1 MLKNKKKVI
10 KKEILRL
17 SESTK
22 ITDAV
27 QEWELLCYQENK
39 CGRKIKHEYL
49 FVNLIT
55 KNTIILGSGCE
66 KIFSN
71 QIKAFEDPILNYFIC
86 CICHKVK
93 I

>member
-27 QEWELLCYQENK
+27 QEWELLCY
-39 CGRKIKHEYL
+39 
-49 FVNLIT
+49 
-55 KNTIILGSGCE
+55 
-66 KIFSN
+66 
-71 QIKAFEDPILNYFIC
+71 
-86 CICHKVK
+86 
-93 I
+93 